1 MLKNNSLYLLLLLLA
16 LVSCNKTE
24 ENPNKVLWGETEYYT
39 DFLFKKYDPVIME
52 QTLKF
57 EFNNDAQEFGV
68 NDIELEAVE
77 RDENDRFIRTTDVIL
92 YKDGEQCPDNILKIK
107 LSDRNIKLGIEFD
120 SKAKEGN
127 HTLYLRVRNTGGLDR
142 IDDVD
147 LSSSKDAILVHEWV
161 VKKDDVYNPLVLLL
175 FWILVVIV
183 ALLIIWRIFIR
194 PLMFETFKVKTLI
207 IIYPDSFK
215 TLRIKGCYKVICSKT
230 KQRQS
235 FINKFFTEKIVF
247 VQNDFWEQDVEIVPK
262 DKKSVRVRPP
272 HGFTIMPSSTLMV
285 GADTEITNTNTDQTI
300 KLQIN

>member
-16 LVSCNKTE
+16 LVSCNKIE
-24 ENPNKVLWGETEYYT
+24 ENPNKVLWGETKYYT
-39 DFLFKKYDPVIME
+39 DFLFKKYKPVIME
-52 QTLKF
+52 QALEF
-57 EFNNDAQEFGV
+57 EFNNDAQRFV
-68 NDIELEAVE
+68 RNDIELEAVE
-77 RDENDRFIRTTDVIL
+77 RDESGIFIYADVIL
-92 YKDGEQCPDNILKIK
+92 YKDGEQCLDNILKIK
-107 LSDRNIKLGIEFD
+107 PSDRNSKLGIEFYPD
-120 SKAKEGN
+120 AKEGN

-147 LSSSKDAILVHEWV
+147 LSSSRDTILVHEWV

-215 TLRIKGCYKVICSKT
+215 TLRIRGCYKVICSKI
-230 KQRQS
+230 KQSQS

-262 DKKSVRVRPP
+262 DRKSVRVRPP
-272 HGFTIMPSSTLMV
+272 HGFTVMPGSILMI
-285 GADTEITNTNTDQTI
+285 GTDTEITNTNTNQTI